1 MHTTNAGEVRIEK
14 KTFASQTI
22 RLYDKNYPEDVPEHF
37 RSVRQRAVDGVVLET
52 YLPDGSMTQTFR
64 DVVFNKKD
72 EEQERYRHMIKRSDL
87 SVVVVDSSGHISLI
101 TSNARS
107 ALNENGKKARLGPED
122 KDVDYLVE
130 LARKP
135 GQYTPMVY

>member
-1 MHTTNAGEVRIEK
+1 
-14 KTFASQTI
+14 
-22 RLYDKNYPEDVPEHF
+22 
-37 RSVRQRAVDGVVLET
+37 
-52 YLPDGSMTQTFR
+52 
-64 DVVFNKKD
+64 
-72 EEQERYRHMIKRSDL
+72 MIKRSDL
-87 SVVVVDSSGHISLI
+87 SVVIVDSSGHISLI